1 MLSLKYS
8 IKDLEART
16 ELKQVAERMS
26 EPQKALKECGLVL
39 LRSIAR
45 NFKAGGRPV
54 RWKKSKRAK
63 REGGQTLV
71 DTARLKKSVTMQVSG
86 KKLIV
91 GTNVKYAAIH
101 HLGGRISQNVTVKK
115 FWRYMD
121 KAFGKRIPARKV
133 LVRSHQ
139 RHMKFEMPERP
150 FVMVQDEDWRVF
162 RRIIGDYVIG
172 EG

>member
-1 MLSLKYS
+1 MISLRYS

-16 ELKQVAERMS
+16 ALKEVAERMS
-26 EPQKALKECGLVL
+26 RPEQALKECGLVL
-39 LRSIAR
+39 LRSVAK

-63 REGGQTLV
+63 REHGQTLV
-71 DTARLKKSVTMQVSG
+71 DTARLKKSITMQVSG

-91 GTNVKYAAIH
+91 GTNVKYAAMH
-101 HLGGRISQNVTVKK
+101 HFGGKINKNVTVKK

-139 RHMKFEMPERP
+139 RHMKFEVPERP
-150 FVMVQDEDWRVF
+150 FLMVQDEDWRVF
-162 RRIIGDYVIG
+162 RRIIGDYVTG
-172 EG
+172 